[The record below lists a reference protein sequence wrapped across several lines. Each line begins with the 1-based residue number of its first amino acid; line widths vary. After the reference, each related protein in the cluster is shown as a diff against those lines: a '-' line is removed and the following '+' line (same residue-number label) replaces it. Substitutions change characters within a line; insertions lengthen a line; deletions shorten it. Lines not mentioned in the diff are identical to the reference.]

1 MSSLLERNNDS
12 DLLFIELDRKIE
24 TVEDHNVGLLGE
36 KVCPRRFK
44 KLERPAPAAEM
55 NKQTSASYR
64 SQRQGRQTAKNQGKQ
79 QNQGFQL
86 QGELRGD
93 DKSKSEESHMISAKI
108 TKLVSKGAIVKYK
121 PCEGQ
126 FISPISVMPQAD
138 KFPRLILNLKKL
150 NEFIKTNHF
159 KMESYKTVTGL
170 IGRNADMAN
179 IDIKDAFYHVPMNES
194 HGKFLRF
201 QFQGEVYDLSLPTF
215 TGKQD
220 EWENFKQRFCSLVR
234 NKESIPRVAKLQH
247 LLNAVQGPAA
257 LRLRGLEIVE
267 SNFDV
272 AWDMLLWRYDNQN
285 IRMFNALEHL
295 IGLPRVKVRC
305 AEDLTDLIDR
315 SEEAVRS
322 LTELQCLVKFYD
334 IWIVH
339 CVVRKLDAN
348 SRES

>member
-1 MSSLLERNNDS
+1 MDAENHTLEHFEARLQLLESYWEKAMQKHEALLPYENQLATKSYFKNDYYLS
-12 DLLFIELDRKIE
+12 IEARYIENKALL
-24 TVEDHNVGLLGE
+24 
-36 KVCPRRFK
+36 PRRIK
-44 KLERPAPAAEM
+44 
-55 NKQTSASYR
+55 
-64 SQRQGRQTAKNQGKQ
+64 
-79 QNQGFQL
+79 
-86 QGELRGD
+86 ELRGG
-93 DKSKSEESHMISAKI
+93 HA
-108 TKLVSKGAIVKYK
+108 VVG
-121 PCEGQ
+121 
-126 FISPISVMPQAD
+126 
-138 KFPRLILNLKKL
+138 
-150 NEFIKTNHF
+150 
-159 KMESYKTVTGL
+159 
-170 IGRNADMAN
+170 
-179 IDIKDAFYHVPMNES
+179 
-194 HGKFLRF
+194 
-201 QFQGEVYDLSLPTF
+201 
-215 TGKQD
+215 TGKSTAED
-220 EWENFKQRFCSLVR
+220 TIMTLPSPRFCSLVR